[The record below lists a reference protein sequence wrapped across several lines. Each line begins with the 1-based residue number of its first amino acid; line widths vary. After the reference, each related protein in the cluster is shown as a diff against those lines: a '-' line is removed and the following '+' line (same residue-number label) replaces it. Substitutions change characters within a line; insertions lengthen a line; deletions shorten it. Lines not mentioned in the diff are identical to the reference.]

1 MESKTFVNI
10 FFFEKNELIAIDSL
24 LQQLTAFCSILSK
37 KVYTSPEVQPQEF
50 GLSDYRFGAYI
61 TPNIS

>member
-37 KVYTSPEVQPQEF
+37 NVSTAPEVQPQEF
-50 GLSDYRFGAYI
+50 GLSDYRVGAYI
-61 TPNIS
+61 TPIYF